1 LEDAALEVYKTKMRI
16 YPPTKIVTP
25 YGGRLVWT
33 LPGRTKMIA
42 HLKVNGFFFL
52 IKIYQ
57 LTVYFQDKNKIRHK
71 KRWSQVMYMYYLLG
85 YRIMQMDCN
94 PERKMVIAQNT
105 YLMGE

>member
-42 HLKVNGFFFL
+42 HLKVNGFL
-52 IKIYQ
+52 I
-57 LTVYFQDKNKIRHK
+57 FDKNLPINCVFSGQK
-71 KRWSQVMYMYYLLG
+71 
-85 YRIMQMDCN
+85 
-94 PERKMVIAQNT
+94 
-105 YLMGE
+105 